1 MADPIKHDF
10 VSASLT
16 AGVETAKGVVKG
28 ALLIPAAL
36 AVAGALVA
44 GGIATLATLGP
55 VAIAGAAI
63 IGGIL
68 GGGIGAA
75 GEMAASP
82 VLGVMAAIGG
92 LFGMAKGGRRI
103 SAETRAA
110 EQAIE
115 KHGHRQ
121 ERMQAEA
128 MQQGYMIGRE
138 EGRQEVIGAI
148 QQQMA
153 AQAQRE
159 QMEAAQPQKK
169 GSAIS
174 PDQFKKSGSHV
185 QAAIESKNTGAPQ
198 RG

>member
-16 AGVETAKGVVKG
+16 AGVETAKGAAKW
-28 ALLIPAAL
+28 ALAIPAAL
-36 AVAGALVA
+36 AVTGAIAGGLLAMGAGAAAV
-44 GGIATLATLGP
+44 
-55 VAIAGAAI
+55 AGAAI
-63 IGGIL
+63 VGGLIGGVAGL
-68 GGGIGAA
+68 A
-75 GEMAASP
+75 GEYMLAVPTAA
-82 VLGVMAAIGG
+82 LAAIGG